1 MSWLEILGYIASGAV
16 FVTFWMKTII
26 PLRLVALAGNALY
39 LGYGINSELGN
50 IILLH
55 GSLLPLNLFR
65 LYQAVMLRKRLHE
78 MAHSA
83 FDPGSLLPFMS
94 PVERSVGSFLFQRG
108 DNARDIFYLMDGT
121 LRIEELNL
129 QIQAGQLVGEIAMF
143 APDKTRTQ
151 TIKCETDCKLMRI
164 TEDKTLQLYAE
175 NPEFGLYVT
184 KMMVARLLENAQT
197 SNRAIPAAP
206 A

>member
-1 MSWLEILGYIASGAV
+1 MTWLEILGYAASGAV

-39 LGYGINSELGN
+39 LGYGINAELGN

-78 MAHSA
+78 MAHSD
-83 FDPGSLLPFMS
+83 FDPRSLLPFMA
-94 PVERSVGSFLFQRG
+94 PMEKTAGSYLFKRG
-108 DNARDIFYLMDGT
+108 DNARDIYYLKDGT
-121 LRIEELNL
+121 VQIDELDL
-129 QIQAGQLVGEIAMF
+129 KIPAGQLVGEIAMF
-143 APDKTRTQ
+143 TPDKNRTQ
-151 TIKCETDCKLMRI
+151 SIKCETDCKLMRI
-164 TEDKTLQLYAE
+164 SEEKTLQLYAE

-184 KMMVARLLENAQT
+184 KMMVARLLENAQI
-197 SNRAIPAAP
+197 SYRANPPAP
-206 A
+206 V